1 MTQKQTTDFFMTS
14 EVENQTKTKHG
25 QWGLFREPRK
35 ANEQFIFLQLALF
48 NEDRCLEPNAVYF
61 QISELITSNLKM
73 PVRESEELKVKYGRK
88 TTSATCQPSKC
99 LWKSSGPLTCGQSSP
114 SSGVI
119 SVSLCTTT
127 LVTDMSG
134 CCSLASLIA
143 WASAYPKET
152 TEGQKQKGGGT
163 CMISSKVERFMTY
176 YTIYKWGKW
185 LKYEIYHH
193 WFNYYSSL
201 I

>member
-1 MTQKQTTDFFMTS
+1 MDMRNLQRANKSKWVVSVSPSGTIKWRHA
-14 EVENQTKTKHG
+14 ELN
-25 QWGLFREPRK
+25 GLC
-35 ANEQFIFLQLALF
+35 I
-48 NEDRCLEPNAVYF
+48 
-61 QISELITSNLKM
+61 QISELINSTNATCKCQ
-73 PVRESEELKVKYGRK
+73 REKVELEVNYGRK
-88 TTSATCQPSKC
+88 TTFATCQPSKC
-99 LWKSSGPLTCGQSSP
+99 LGKSSSLLTCGQSSP

-163 CMISSKVERFMTY
+163 CMISSKVERFMRY
-176 YTIYKWGKW
+176 YTVYKWGKW

-193 WFNYYSSL
+193 WFNY
-201 I
+201 

>member
-1 MTQKQTTDFFMTS
+1 MSRFSFSSWHCLMKAD
-14 EVENQTKTKHG
+14 VELNV
-25 QWGLFREPRK
+25 
-35 ANEQFIFLQLALF
+35 
-48 NEDRCLEPNAVYF
+48 VYF
-61 QISELITSNLKM
+61 QISELISSNLKM

-88 TTSATCQPSKC
+88 RTSATCQPSKC
-99 LWKSSGPLTCGQSSP
+99 LGKSSGPLTCGQSSP

-152 TEGQKQKGGGT
+152 TKGQKQKGGGT
-163 CMISSKVERFMTY
+163 CMISSKVKRFMAY

-193 WFNYYSSL
+193 WF
-201 I
+201 

>member
-1 MTQKQTTDFFMTS
+1 MD
-14 EVENQTKTKHG
+14 
-25 QWGLFREPRK
+25 
-35 ANEQFIFLQLALF
+35 
-48 NEDRCLEPNAVYF
+48 NEDLQRANKSKWVVSLSPAGTMKWRKTFRAECGLH
-61 QISELITSNLKM
+61 SNTRTDNQQKRKLQM
-73 PVRESEELKVKYGRK
+73 PVRESKELEVNYGRK
-88 TTSATCQPSKC
+88 TTFATCQPSKC
-99 LWKSSGPLTCGQSSP
+99 LGKSSSPLTCGQSSP

-163 CMISSKVERFMTY
+163 CVISSKVERFMRY

-193 WFNYYSSL
+193 WFNY
-201 I
+201 